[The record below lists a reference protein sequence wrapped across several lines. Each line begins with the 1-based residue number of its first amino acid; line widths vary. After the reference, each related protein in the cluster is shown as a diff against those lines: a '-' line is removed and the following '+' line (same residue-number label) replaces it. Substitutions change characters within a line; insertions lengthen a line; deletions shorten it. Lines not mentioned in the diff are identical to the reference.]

1 MQINR
6 EKSGF
11 ACVCAKIVVILQRK
25 IDESMRRLFGLV
37 IFGWMIGGLWSVVNG
52 QSSAVKLPQVRVL
65 ETKGWSVQHSVMAW
79 DSLSVYFS
87 AQAPGTN
94 NYDLYVM
101 RADGWRWSEP
111 EKLASICTDE
121 DEWWPSISS
130 DEKMLFYVH
139 RTPANP
145 NEKNS
150 REKQQI
156 WRAWQREKEWS
167 EAAPLII
174 SGDND
179 SEPRILEDNCTL
191 LFVRRTEGKR
201 HEVTTTSMYATMMDD
216 HNWTLPMA
224 YTEMPQAQP
233 ILAVSGEVVMVKGRR
248 PLTTGRVMVYD
259 AMTEQLQQEAQ
270 VHTVSGHWR
279 VALRKNKHYRL
290 AITAP
295 GYSYRYIDIRTDS
308 LAARAER
315 TEGTIVLDNQL
326 ALRLNG
332 YDAENQQTVYT
343 TRQVLPLGQLH
354 SVRIQ
359 QKGYEDTTLVINT
372 KRPTVFTETELD
384 IPLQPL
390 KSPHLFIVSDARTE
404 DLIED
409 ATLRLNGQPTSTYTA
424 LRINQEVAVQV
435 SAPGYLFYD
444 TLINTGATPQQAT
457 IRIRLLPIEKGMVL
471 QLRNI
476 QFEYDS
482 YELTESSNDALE
494 ALAQLMQINP
504 TLRIELSAHTD
515 DQGSDRYNDKL
526 STLRGQA
533 VASWLKQHGIDGERI
548 ESVGYGKRKPLV
560 ENDSEENRA
569 INRRV
574 EIKVLEF

>member
-1 MQINR
+1 M
-6 EKSGF
+6 
-11 ACVCAKIVVILQRK
+11 QRK
-25 IDESMRRLFGLV
+25 IGMYMKRIPIILFLAA
-37 IFGWMIGGLWSVVNG
+37 MSVG
-52 QSSAVKLPQVRVL
+52 MMAQVKLPQVRIL

-87 AQAPGTN
+87 AQAPGASS
-94 NYDLYVM
+94 YDLYVV
-101 RADGWRWSEP
+101 RADGWRWGEP
-111 EKLASICTDE
+111 EKLASISTDE

-130 DEKMLFYVH
+130 DEGMLFYVH

-156 WRAWQREKEWS
+156 WRAWYREGAWT

-174 SGDND
+174 STEND
-179 SEPRILEDNCTL
+179 SEPRILEDNRTL
-191 LFVRRTEGKR
+191 LFVRHTEGKR
-201 HEVTTTSMYATMMDD
+201 HEMNATTMCATMMDD
-216 HNWTLPMA
+216 HNWTLPMT
-224 YTEMPQAQP
+224 YTETPQAQP
-233 ILAVSGEVVMVKGRR
+233 ILAVSGNVVMTKSRR
-248 PLTTGRVMVYD
+248 PLTTGRVIVYD
-259 AMTEQLQQEAQ
+259 AMTEQLQQEAR
-270 VHTVSGHWR
+270 VHPVSGHWR
-279 VALRKNKHYRL
+279 VALLKNKHYRL

-295 GYSYRYIDIRTDS
+295 GYSYQYIDIRTDS
-308 LAARAER
+308 LAAREER
-315 TEGTIVLDNQL
+315 AAGTVVLDNQL
-326 ALRLNG
+326 VLRLNG
-332 YDAENQQTVYT
+332 YDAESQQTVYT

-354 SVRIQ
+354 SVRMQ
-359 QKGYEDTTLVINT
+359 QTGYEDTTLVINT

-390 KSPHLFIVSDARTE
+390 KSRHLFIVTNARTE
-404 DLIED
+404 ALVDN
-409 ATLRLNGQPTSTYTA
+409 ATLRLNGQPSALDTA
-424 LRINQEVAVQV
+424 LRIGQEIALQV
-435 SAPGYLFYD
+435 SAPGFLLYD
-444 TLINTGATPQQAT
+444 TTLNTGATTQQAT

-482 YELTESSNDALE
+482 YELTESSNEALE
-494 ALAQLMQINP
+494 SLAQLLLINP

-515 DQGSDRYNDKL
+515 DQGSDRYNDRL

-533 VASWLKQHGIDGERI
+533 VESWLKRRGIDSERI

-560 ENDSEENRA
+560 DNDNEEHRA
-569 INRRV
+569 VNRRV

>member
-1 MQINR
+1 M
-6 EKSGF
+6 
-11 ACVCAKIVVILQRK
+11 QRK
-25 IDESMRRLFGLV
+25 IGEHMKRIRIILFLAA
-37 IFGWMIGGLWSVVNG
+37 M
-52 QSSAVKLPQVRVL
+52 SACLMAQVKLPQVRVL
-65 ETKGWSVQHSVMAW
+65 ETKGWQVQHSVMAW
-79 DSLSVYFS
+79 DSLSIYFS
-87 AQAPGTN
+87 AQAPDASS
-94 NYDLYVM
+94 YDLYVM
-101 RADGWRWSEP
+101 RADGWRWGEP
-111 EKLASICTDE
+111 ERITSISTDE

-130 DEKMLFYVH
+130 DEGMLFYVH

-156 WRAWQREKEWS
+156 WRAWRKVQRDKVQSTKDYAEWR

-179 SEPRILEDNCTL
+179 AEPRLLEDNRTL

-201 HEVTTTSMYATMMDD
+201 HEITTTTMSATMMDD

-224 YTEMPQAQP
+224 YTETPQAQP
-233 ILAVSGEVVMVKGRR
+233 ILAVSGDIVMTKGRR
-248 PLTTGRVMVYD
+248 PLTSGKVMVYD

-270 VHTVSGHWR
+270 VHPVSGHWR

-295 GYSYRYIDIRTDS
+295 GYSYQYIDIRTDS
-308 LAARAER
+308 LPAREER
-315 TEGTIVLDNQL
+315 AVGTVVLDNQL

-332 YDAENQQTVYT
+332 YDAESQQTVYT

-390 KSPHLFIVSDARTE
+390 KSPHLFIVTNARTE
-404 DLIED
+404 ELVEN
-409 ATLRLNGQPTSTYTA
+409 ATLRLNGQPTAAYTA

-444 TLINTGATPQQAT
+444 TLLNTGATPQQAT

-482 YELTESSNDALE
+482 YELTESSNEALE
-494 ALAQLMQINP
+494 ALAQLMLINP
-504 TLRIELSAHTD
+504 TLHIELSAHTD

-533 VASWLKQHGIDGERI
+533 VASWLKQHGIDSERI

>member
-1 MQINR
+1 MKRI
-6 EKSGF
+6 GM
-11 ACVCAKIVVILQRK
+11 ILFLAA
-25 IDESMRRLFGLV
+25 M
-37 IFGWMIGGLWSVVNG
+37 SVGMMTQV
-52 QSSAVKLPQVRVL
+52 QAQERAQVRALERAQVKLPQVRAL
-65 ETKGWSVQHSVMAW
+65 ESKGWSIQHSVMAW

-87 AQAPGTN
+87 AQAPGASS
-94 NYDLYVM
+94 YDLYVM
-101 RADGWRWSEP
+101 RAEGWKWGEP
-111 EKLASICTDE
+111 ERLASICTDE

-130 DEKMLFYVH
+130 DEGMLFYVH
-139 RTPANP
+139 RTAANP

-150 REKQQI
+150 REKQQL
-156 WRAWQREKEWS
+156 WRAWNTGVKELKNERVKEAWS

-174 SGDND
+174 SGNND
-179 SEPRILEDNCTL
+179 SEPCILEDNRTL

-201 HEVTTTSMYATMMDD
+201 HEVTVTPMSATMMDD

-224 YTEMPQAQP
+224 YTEVPQPQP
-233 ILAVSGEVVMVKGRR
+233 ILAVSGKTVMTKGGRA
-248 PLTTGRVMVYD
+248 LSTGRVLVYD
-259 AMTEQLQQEAQ
+259 AMTEQLKQEAR
-270 VHTVSGHWR
+270 VHSMNGHWR
-279 VALRKNKHYRL
+279 VALLKDKHYRL

-295 GYSYRYIDIRTDS
+295 GYTYHYIDIRTDS
-308 LAARAER
+308 LAAREER
-315 TEGTIVLDNQL
+315 SVGTIALEDKL
-326 ALRLNG
+326 TLRLNG
-332 YDAENQQTVYT
+332 YDAETQQMVYKNL
-343 TRQVLPLGQLH
+343 RSLPLGQLH

-372 KRPTVFTETELD
+372 KRPTVFSETELD

-390 KSPHLFIVSDARTE
+390 KSRHLFIVMNTQTDE
-404 DLIED
+404 LVEN
-409 ATLRLNGQPTSTYTA
+409 ATLRLNGQPTAADTA
-424 LRINQEVAVQV
+424 LRIGQELALQV

-444 TLINTGATPQQAT
+444 TILNTGQTAQQAT
-457 IRIRLLPIEKGMVL
+457 IRIRLMPIEKGMVL

-482 YELTESSNDALE
+482 YELTESSNEALE
-494 ALAQLMQINP
+494 ALAQLMLINP

-526 STLRGQA
+526 STLRGQS
-533 VASWLKQHGIDGERI
+533 VASWLIQRGIEGERI

-560 ENDSEENRA
+560 SNDSEENRA

>member
-1 MQINR
+1 
-6 EKSGF
+6 
-11 ACVCAKIVVILQRK
+11 
-25 IDESMRRLFGLV
+25 MRRIIGLV
-37 IFGWMIGGLWSVVNG
+37 VVGLLLGGIVSELRG

-65 ETKGWSVQHSVMAW
+65 ETKGWQIQHSVMSW
-79 DSLSVYFS
+79 DSLSIYFS
-87 AQAPGTN
+87 AQAPGASS
-94 NYDLYVM
+94 YDLYVV
-101 RADGWRWSEP
+101 RAEGWRWSEP
-111 EKLASICTDE
+111 ERLETISTDE

-130 DEKMLFYVH
+130 NERMLFYVH

-156 WRAWQREKEWS
+156 YRAWQKNGTWTEP
-167 EAAPLII
+167 APIII
-174 SGDND
+174 SSTDD
-179 SEPRILEDNCTL
+179 SEPQILEDNSTL

-201 HEVTTTSMYATMMDD
+201 HEKTATPMVASMMDS
-216 HNWTLPMA
+216 HNWTLPSA
-224 YTEMPQAQP
+224 YTETPHPKP
-233 ILAVSGEVVMVKGRR
+233 ILALSGNVVMTKGRR
-248 PLTTGRVMVYD
+248 PLTTGLVMVYD
-259 AMTEQLQQEAQ
+259 AMTGQLEQEAF
-270 VHTVSGHWR
+270 VHPMSGHWR
-279 VALRKNKHYRL
+279 VALGKDRHYRL

-295 GYSYRYIDIRTDS
+295 GYSYQYLDIRTDS
-308 LAARAER
+308 LPAREER
-315 TEGTIVLDNQL
+315 SVATIVLDNQL
-326 ALRLNG
+326 SLRLNG
-332 YDAENQQTVYT
+332 YDAETQQTVYS

-354 SVRIQ
+354 SLPIQ

-384 IPLQPL
+384 IPLHPL
-390 KSPHLFIVSDARTE
+390 KSRHLFIVTNAQTEELVEDAR
-404 DLIED
+404 
-409 ATLRLNGQPTSTYTA
+409 LRLNGQPTATDTT
-424 LRINQEVAVQV
+424 LRIGQEVALQV

-444 TLINTGATPQQAT
+444 TVLNTGTSTQQAT

-482 YELTESSNDALE
+482 YELTESSNEALE
-494 ALAQLMQINP
+494 ALAQLMFINP

-533 VASWLKQHGIDGERI
+533 VQSWLKQRGIAIERI

-560 ENDSEENRA
+560 ANDSEENRA

-574 EIKVLEF
+574 EMRVIDN